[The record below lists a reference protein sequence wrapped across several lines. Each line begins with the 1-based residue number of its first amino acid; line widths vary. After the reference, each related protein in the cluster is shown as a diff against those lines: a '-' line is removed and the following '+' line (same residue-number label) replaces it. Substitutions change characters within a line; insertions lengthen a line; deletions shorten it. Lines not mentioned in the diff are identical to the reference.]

1 MGIVEKMAEKDVI
14 SGTKG
19 GLNQN
24 TGTRC
29 ASCGHLDRFMFA
41 AVP

>member
-1 MGIVEKMAEKDVI
+1 MGIVEKMAEKDV
-14 SGTKG
+14 SDTKE